1 MTPERW
7 RKVGEIFHAA
17 LEQPPEQQKAYVE
30 SACAG
35 DAELRAEVLS
45 LLGSDV
51 IAGEEFVE
59 KKVRP
64 AVASLLQ
71 ANADSNVPVRV
82 GPYRLVREIGGYL
95 VYQVQGY
102 L

>member
-17 LEQPPEQQKAYVE
+17 LEERPEQRKHWVE

-51 IAGEEFVE
+51 IAGEEFIE
-59 KKVRP
+59 KKVKP

-71 ANADSNVPVRV
+71 ANENAKIPARV
-82 GPYRLVREIGGYL
+82 GPYRLVRELGR
-95 VYQVQGY
+95 
-102 L
+102 